1 MDAVHHLSVDIETY
15 SDVDIGKAGLYKYAE
30 SPVFQILLFAYKL
43 DDAPV
48 EVVDLTKEALPP
60 ELTQML
66 LDPSVVKHAYNAAFE
81 WYCLSRYL
89 RLTEAQRN
97 AWLDQWRCTMLHGL

>member
-43 DDAPV
+43 MTP
-48 EVVDLTKEALPP
+48 
-60 ELTQML
+60 
-66 LDPSVVKHAYNAAFE
+66 
-81 WYCLSRYL
+81 R
-89 RLTEAQRN
+89 QR
-97 AWLDQWRCTMLHGL
+97 